1 MSRSATIA
9 LVLDPALEP
18 AVRKRFGSSKFA
30 RWMGLSLVTIG
41 DGTSE
46 IRLDLEQHHFNPGG
60 IVHGGVIATVI
71 DGCIGLAL
79 RSRLGM
85 DSDHVTIDLNVQY
98 ISAVRAG
105 ALIGRGRAI
114 RVGDRVSH
122 GEAELLNDRGRL
134 VAKGSATFLVIPARR
149 RDQEPPAGDA

>member
-1 MSRSATIA
+1 M
-9 LVLDPALEP
+9 LDPALEP
-18 AVRKRFGSSKFA
+18 AIRKRFGSSKFA
-30 RWMGLSLVTIG
+30 QWMGISLVSLG
-41 DGTSE
+41 DGASE
-46 IRLDLEQHHFNPGG
+46 IRLDLEPHHFNPGG

-85 DSDHVTIDLNVQY
+85 DKDHVTIDLNVQY
-98 ISAVRAG
+98 ISAARAG
-105 ALIGRGRAI
+105 ALVGRGRAV

-122 GEAELLNDRGRL
+122 GEAELLTEQGRL

-149 RDQEPPAGDA
+149 RDQEPLGGDA

>member
-1 MSRSATIA
+1 M
-9 LVLDPALEP
+9 LDPALEP

-30 RWMGLSLVTIG
+30 QWMGLSLVGLG

-46 IRLDLEQHHFNPGG
+46 VRLDLEAHHFNPGG
-60 IVHGGVIATVI
+60 IVHGGVLATLL

-79 RSRLGM
+79 RTKLGM
-85 DSDHVTIDLNVQY
+85 DKDHVTVDLNVQY
-98 ISAVRAG
+98 ISAMRAG
-105 ALIGRGRAI
+105 ALIGRGKAV

-122 GEAELLNDRGRL
+122 GEAELTTEDGRL

-149 RDQEPPAGDA
+149 RDERPLGGDA